1 MVLAALAVAGSA
13 LPDSRIGVKQ
23 AEALRVM
30 AQIDRLGHALDRA
43 TEAYNGASVRL
54 SRIRASYR
62 QTGIELQVAQ
72 HNLRVAERNL
82 MGHLRQLY
90 VSGSSDGTL
99 EVILGAR
106 SLDDILTGLDVSN
119 RIQQGD
125 VVLIKQ
131 VTRFRAAVTR
141 RRAQLRRA
149 RRAEERVV
157 AVRAAVRA
165 RLANGLAQQRAFL
178 AWVHTEIAQLRAV
191 EAARRAQLAVEA
203 RARLTAQRFQEQQ
216 ALRSVVVGATAESPS
231 PSPSAGGSPS
241 GRLAA
246 ALAGRFAGR
255 GARDAG
261 ARTSLRLGS
270 GGAGLLRLL
279 GPRHL
284 RLRPG
289 RDLTPPLRSLA
300 VELRHV
306 RAAGK
311 HQPGDLVFF
320 ENLGHVGIYVGAG
333 QYIQAPQPGDV
344 VTITPLGEPWSS
356 ANYYGAKRIVG

>member
-1 MVLAALAVAGSA
+1 MAGSA
-13 LPDSRIGVKQ
+13 LPDSRIGEKQ

-62 QTGIELQVAQ
+62 ETGIELQVAR

-82 MGHLRQLY
+82 LRHLRQLY

-106 SLDDILTGLDVSN
+106 SLDDILTGLDMSN

-165 RLANGLAQQRAFL
+165 RLANGLAQQRELL
-178 AWVHTEIAQLRAV
+178 ASVHTEIAQLRAV
-191 EAARRAQLAVEA
+191 EAARRAQLALEA

-216 ALRSVVVGATAESPS
+216 ALRSVVVGATAESPN
-231 PSPSAGGSPS
+231 PSAGGSPS
-241 GRLAA
+241 AVVLPP
-246 ALAGRFAGR
+246 
-255 GARDAG
+255 
-261 ARTSLRLGS
+261 SQVGS
-270 GGAGLLRLL
+270 RV
-279 GPRHL
+279 
-284 RLRPG
+284 
-289 RDLTPPLRSLA
+289 
-300 VELRHV
+300 VELAMRELGHPYV
-306 RAAGK
+306 WGAAGPDYFDCSGLVTYVFAQVGISLP
-311 HQPGDLVFF
+311 HFAASQWNYGTYVPPDQLQPGDLVFF

-344 VTITPLGEPWSS
+344 VTITPLDEPWSS